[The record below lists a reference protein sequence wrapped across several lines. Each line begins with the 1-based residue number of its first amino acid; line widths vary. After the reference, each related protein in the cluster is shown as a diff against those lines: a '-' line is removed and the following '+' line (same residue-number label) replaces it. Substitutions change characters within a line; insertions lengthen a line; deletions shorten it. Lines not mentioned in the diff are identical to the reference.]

1 MALQNPLM
9 DNPVTAWILVI
20 TLFTLLIVVIV
31 VELFYRERRKA
42 FVGKWIG
49 NVFTVLK
56 VMNVNALQKSLKIK
70 SGNFETSIP
79 FDISKPTLKTRRKT
93 YVYCV
98 DIDDKSQTGF
108 SKNDFKVQGDF
119 YDIAFAKGSIKHMVS
134 GMSKP
139 QIAGYIMYIIIG
151 IAIGLP
157 TGILIQIIAK
167 LGA

>member
-1 MALQNPLM
+1 MGLQNPIM
-9 DNPVTAWILVI
+9 DNPVMAWLLVI
-20 TLFTLLIVVIV
+20 IMILFMIAIVVI
-31 VELFYRERRKA
+31 ELFYKERRKA
-42 FVGKWIG
+42 FIGKWLG
-49 NVFTVLK
+49 NVFTVIK
-56 VMNVNALQKSLKIK
+56 VMNVNPFQKSLKIK
-70 SGNFETSIP
+70 VGNFETSIP
-79 FDISKPTLKTRRKT
+79 FDFSKPTFKTKRKT
-93 YVYCV
+93 YVYCI